1 MPNQYER
8 EIEEILRNLETT
20 EPKAGLGQKVGER
33 FRRKPPKPKP
43 PTEARIRPQRQR
55 RNLPFLKWKMPE
67 WLIAIAVLAALI
79 SGGFAYASGNASVAT
94 GLIAI
99 IGTLCLF
106 LVVLLPFISR
116 SRSRNSRPSPGDG
129 NVTPLRRSPLSSL
142 STRWNL
148 FLLKRRY
155 RRKNNRNGS

>member
-20 EPKAGLGQKVGER
+20 EPKTGLGQKVGDR
-33 FRRKPPKPKP
+33 FRRKSPKSP
-43 PTEARIRPQRQR
+43 AQSRIRPQRPR
-55 RNLPFLKWKMPE
+55 RSLPFTNWKLPE
-67 WLIAIAVLAALI
+67 WLIATAVLAALI
-79 SGGFAYASGNASVAT
+79 SGGYAYASGNATVAT

-106 LVVLLPFISR
+106 LVVLLPFFISR
-116 SRSRNSRPSPGDG
+116 SSRPSSGYG
-129 NVTPLRRSPLSSL
+129 NVTPLRRSPLNSL

-155 RRKNNRNGS
+155 RRNNNRNRDGS

>member
-20 EPKAGLGQKVGER
+20 EPKTGFGQKVGDR
-33 FRRKPPKPKP
+33 FRRKQPPKPP
-43 PTEARIRPQRQR
+43 PQARIRPQRPR
-55 RNLPFLKWKMPE
+55 RSLPSANWKMPE
-67 WLIAIAVLAALI
+67 WLIATAVLAALI
-79 SGGFAYASGNASVAT
+79 SGGYAYASGSATVAT

-99 IGTLCLF
+99 IGTLCVF

-116 SRSRNSRPSPGDG
+116 SRNSRPSPGYG
-129 NVTPLRRSPLSSL
+129 NVTPLRPSPLNSL

-155 RRKNNRNGS
+155 RRNNNRNRDGS

>member
-20 EPKAGLGQKVGER
+20 EPKAGLGQKVGDR
-33 FRRKPPKPKP
+33 FRRKPPKP
-43 PTEARIRPQRQR
+43 PTQARVKPQRPK
-55 RNLPFLKWKMPE
+55 RNLPSTNWKMPE
-67 WLIAIAVLAALI
+67 WLIAAAVLAALI
-79 SGGFAYASGNASVAT
+79 SGGYAYANGKATIAT

-116 SRSRNSRPSPGDG
+116 PRNSRPSPGYG
-129 NVTPLRRSPLSSL
+129 NVTPLRRSPLNSI

-155 RRKNNRNGS
+155 RRKNNRNSS